1 MRPFDAVTE
10 PVEVQGPQ
18 GLYMSNYFTDEDE
31 KLKWNCGE
39 KKSLLKTIVFDVT
52 SSTNTHVQAGTGH
65 TVQGDY
71 IVLDAPDWVIVI
83 PELEDKVNGQKLFY
97 MVKQWRHGSKC
108 LSVEFPGGVIDKGEA
123 PEEAAR
129 RELLEETGCVAG
141 KLTKLGQVNPNPAL
155 FSNHVH
161 IFLAQKLECT
171 NTQNLDNDEFVNVIK
186 VPVEQIK
193 KDMGSE
199 QFPHALMS
207 TAMMFY
213 INYLP

>member
-1 MRPFDAVTE
+1 
-10 PVEVQGPQ
+10 
-18 GLYMSNYFTDEDE
+18 MSNYFTNDDE
-31 KLKWNCGE
+31 KLKWNSGE
-39 KKSLLKTIVFDVT
+39 KKTLLKTIVFDVT
-52 SSTNTHVQAGTGH
+52 SSTNTFTDAASGR

-83 PELEDKVNGQKLFY
+83 PELEDKTTGQKDFY

-108 LSVEFPGGVIDKGEA
+108 LSVEFPGGVIDRGEE
-123 PEEAAR
+123 PETAAR

-141 KLTKLGQVNPNPAL
+141 KLTKLGMVNPNPAL

-161 IFLAQKLECT
+161 IYLAQELECT

-186 VPVEQIK
+186 VPVSQIEQ
-193 KDMGSE
+193 DMGTA

-213 INYLP
+213 LKKRSPDQVRG

>member
-1 MRPFDAVTE
+1 
-10 PVEVQGPQ
+10 
-18 GLYMSNYFTDEDE
+18 MSNYFTSDDE
-31 KLKWNCGE
+31 KLKWNSGE
-39 KKSLLKTIVFDVT
+39 KKTLLKTIVFDVT
-52 SSTNTHVQAGTGH
+52 SSTNTFTDTASGR

-83 PELEDKVNGQKLFY
+83 PELEDKTTGQKDFY

-108 LSVEFPGGVIDKGEA
+108 LSVEFPGGVIDRGEE
-123 PEEAAR
+123 PETAAR

-141 KLTKLGQVNPNPAL
+141 KLTKLGMVNPNPAL

-161 IFLAQKLECT
+161 IYLAQELECT

-186 VPVEQIK
+186 VPVSQIEQ
-193 KDMGSE
+193 DMGTD

-213 INYLP
+213 LKKRSPDQVRG

>member
-1 MRPFDAVTE
+1 
-10 PVEVQGPQ
+10 
-18 GLYMSNYFTDEDE
+18 MSNYFTADDE
-31 KLKWNCGE
+31 KLKWICGE
-39 KKSLLKTIVFDVT
+39 KKSLLKTVVFDVT
-52 SSTNTHVQAGTGH
+52 SSTNTYKNGTDI
-65 TVQGDY
+65 VQGDY

-83 PELEDKVNGQKLFY
+83 PEIAENDQESKSFY

-108 LSVEFPGGVIDKGEA
+108 LSVEFPGGVIDNGEE

-155 FSNHVH
+155 FSNKVH
-161 IFLAQKLECT
+161 IYLAQQLECT
-171 NTQNLDNDEFVNVIK
+171 NTQDLDKDEFVNVIK

-193 KDMGSE
+193 KDMGTE

>member
-1 MRPFDAVTE
+1 MD
-10 PVEVQGPQ
+10 
-18 GLYMSNYFTDEDE
+18 YFTKDDE
-31 KLKWNCGE
+31 KLKWTCGE

-52 SSTNTHVQAGTGH
+52 SSTNTYTDKATDR
-65 TVQGDY
+65 TVQGEY

-83 PELEDKVNGQKLFY
+83 PEVAEKDGKEKSFY

-108 LSVEFPGGVIDKGEA
+108 LSVEFPGGVIDKGEE
-123 PEEAAR
+123 PEVAAR
-129 RELLEETGCVAG
+129 RELLEETGCTAG
-141 KLTKLGQVNPNPAL
+141 RLTKLGMVNPNPAL

-161 IFLAQKLECT
+161 VFLAQDLQCT
-171 NTQNLDNDEFVNVIK
+171 QGQSLDNDEFVNVIK

-193 KDMGSE
+193 KDMGTD

-213 INYLP
+213 LKNAIVK

>member
-1 MRPFDAVTE
+1 
-10 PVEVQGPQ
+10 
-18 GLYMSNYFTDEDE
+18 MSNYFTDDDE
-31 KLKWNCGE
+31 KLKWNCGQ
-39 KKSLLKTIVFDVT
+39 KKSLLKTAVFDVT
-52 SSTNTHVQAGTGH
+52 SSTNTHVEGDR

-83 PELEDKVNGQKLFY
+83 PELEDKAAGQKDFY

-108 LSVEFPGGVIDKGEA
+108 LSVEFPGGVIDKGET
-123 PEEAAR
+123 PEQAAR
-129 RELLEETGCVAG
+129 RELLEETGCRAG
-141 KLTKLGQVNPNPAL
+141 KLTKLGEVNPNPAL

-161 IFLAQKLECT
+161 FFLAQELECT
-171 NTQNLDNDEFVNVIK
+171 NTQDLDNDEFVNVIK

-193 KDMGSE
+193 KDMGTE

-213 INYLP
+213 LMRFPGQARE

>member
-1 MRPFDAVTE
+1 MK
-10 PVEVQGPQ
+10 Q
-18 GLYMSNYFTDEDE
+18 YFTEEDE
-31 KLKWNCGE
+31 KLKWNCGQ

-52 SSTNTHVQAGTGH
+52 SSTNTYNNGER
-65 TVQGDY
+65 TVSGDY

-83 PELEDKVNGQKLFY
+83 PELTDEQTTAKDFY
-97 MVKQWRHGSKC
+97 MVKQWRHGSRC

-123 PEEAAR
+123 PEAAAR
-129 RELLEETGCVAG
+129 RELLEETGCRAG

-161 IFLAQKLECT
+161 VFLAQNLSTPKE
-171 NTQNLDNDEFVNVIK
+171 QSLDNDEFVNVIR
-186 VPVEQIK
+186 VPVEQVIN
-193 KDMGSE
+193 DMGTE

-213 INYLP
+213 LKKNPRN

>member
-1 MRPFDAVTE
+1 
-10 PVEVQGPQ
+10 
-18 GLYMSNYFTDEDE
+18 MSNYFTSDDE
-31 KLKWNCGE
+31 KLKWNSGE
-39 KKSLLKTIVFDVT
+39 KKTLLKTIVFDIT
-52 SSTNTHVQAGTGH
+52 SSTNTFSNAATGR

-83 PELEDKVNGQKLFY
+83 PELEDKTTGQKDFY

-108 LSVEFPGGVIDKGEA
+108 LSVEFPGGVIDRGEE
-123 PEEAAR
+123 PETAAR

-141 KLTKLGQVNPNPAL
+141 KLTKLGMVNPNPAL

-161 IFLAQKLECT
+161 IYLAQELECT

-186 VPVEQIK
+186 VPAEQIK
-193 KDMGSE
+193 KDMGTE

-213 INYLP
+213 LNYLP

>member
-1 MRPFDAVTE
+1 
-10 PVEVQGPQ
+10 
-18 GLYMSNYFTDEDE
+18 MSNYFTDDDE
-31 KLKWNCGE
+31 KLKWASGE
-39 KKSLLKTIVFDVT
+39 KKLLLKTAVFDVT
-52 SSTNTHVQAGTGH
+52 SSTNTYKNGEQ

-83 PELEDKVNGQKLFY
+83 PEIEDKAAGQKEFF

-129 RELLEETGCVAG
+129 RELLEETGCRAG
-141 KLTKLGQVNPNPAL
+141 KLVKLGQVNPNPAL

-161 IFLAQKLECT
+161 FFLAQDLECT
-171 NTQNLDNDEFVNVIK
+171 NTQDLDNDEFVNVIR
-186 VPVEQIK
+186 VPVNQIID
-193 KDMGSE
+193 DMGTE

-207 TAMMFY
+207 SAMMFY
-213 INYLP
+213 LKKRSPEQVRG

>member
-1 MRPFDAVTE
+1 
-10 PVEVQGPQ
+10 
-18 GLYMSNYFTDEDE
+18 MSNYFTDEDE
-31 KLKWNCGE
+31 KLKWSCGQ

-52 SSTNTHVQAGTGH
+52 SSTNTFTDGER
-65 TVQGDY
+65 TVSGEY

-83 PELEDKVNGQKLFY
+83 PEIEDKAAGCKEFF
-97 MVKQWRHGSKC
+97 MVKQWRHGSKS

-129 RELLEETGCVAG
+129 RELLEETGCKAG

-161 IFLAQKLECT
+161 IFLAQELECT
-171 NTQNLDNDEFVNVIK
+171 NTQDLDNDEFVNVIK
-186 VPVEQIK
+186 VPVEQVIA
-193 KDMGSE
+193 DMGTE

-207 TAMMFY
+207 TAMCFY
-213 INYLP
+213 LKK

>member
-1 MRPFDAVTE
+1 
-10 PVEVQGPQ
+10 
-18 GLYMSNYFTDEDE
+18 MSNYFTDDDE
-31 KLKWNCGE
+31 KLKWASGE
-39 KKSLLKTIVFDVT
+39 KKLLLKTAVFDVT
-52 SSTNTHVQAGTGH
+52 SSTNTYKNGEQ

-83 PELEDKVNGQKLFY
+83 PEIEDKAAGQKEFF

-129 RELLEETGCVAG
+129 RELLEETGCRAG
-141 KLTKLGQVNPNPAL
+141 KLVKLGLVNPNPAL

-161 IFLAQKLECT
+161 FFLAQDLECT
-171 NTQNLDNDEFVNVIK
+171 NTQDLDNDEFVNVIR
-186 VPVEQIK
+186 VPVNQIID
-193 KDMGSE
+193 DMGTE

-207 TAMMFY
+207 SAMMFY
-213 INYLP
+213 LKKRSPDQVRG

>member
-1 MRPFDAVTE
+1 
-10 PVEVQGPQ
+10 
-18 GLYMSNYFTDEDE
+18 MSNYFTEEDE
-31 KLKWNCGE
+31 KLKWSCGE
-39 KKSLLKTIVFDVT
+39 KKLLLKTTVFDVT
-52 SSTNTHVQAGTGH
+52 GSTNTHIEGDRN
-65 TVQGDY
+65 VQGEY

-83 PELEDKVNGQKLFY
+83 PELQEKTDDDKQFY

-108 LSVEFPGGVIDKGEA
+108 LSVEFPGGVIDKGET
-123 PEEAAR
+123 PEQAAR
-129 RELLEETGCVAG
+129 RELLEETGCRAG

-155 FSNHVH
+155 FSNKVH
-161 IFLAQKLECT
+161 IFLAQELECT
-171 NTQNLDNDEFVNVIK
+171 NTQDLDNDEFVNVIK

-213 INYLP
+213 LTGSPGQARE

>member
-1 MRPFDAVTE
+1 
-10 PVEVQGPQ
+10 
-18 GLYMSNYFTDEDE
+18 MSNYFTNDDE

-39 KKSLLKTIVFDVT
+39 KKLLLKTPVFDVT
-52 SSTNTHVQAGTGH
+52 SSTNTYNNGER

-83 PELEDKVNGQKLFY
+83 PEIEDKTAGQKEFF

-108 LSVEFPGGVIDKGEA
+108 LSVEFPGGVIDKGEV

-129 RELLEETGCVAG
+129 RELMEETGCRAG

-161 IFLAQKLECT
+161 VFLAQELECT
-171 NTQNLDNDEFVNVIK
+171 NTQNLDNDEFVNVIR
-186 VPVEQIK
+186 VPVSQIEH
-193 KDMGSE
+193 DMGTE

-207 TAMMFY
+207 SAMMFY
-213 INYLP
+213 LKNTIVK

>member
-1 MRPFDAVTE
+1 
-10 PVEVQGPQ
+10 
-18 GLYMSNYFTDEDE
+18 MSNYFTDDDE
-31 KLKWNCGE
+31 KLKWASGE
-39 KKSLLKTIVFDVT
+39 KKLLLKTAVFDVT
-52 SSTNTHVQAGTGH
+52 SSTNTYKNGEQA
-65 TVQGDY
+65 VQGDY

-83 PELEDKVNGQKLFY
+83 PEIEDKATGKKEFF

-108 LSVEFPGGVIDKGEA
+108 LSVEFPGGVIDRGEA

-129 RELLEETGCVAG
+129 RELLEETGCRAG

-161 IFLAQKLECT
+161 FFLAQDLECT

-186 VPVEQIK
+186 VPVADIK
-193 KDMGSE
+193 KDMGTE

-213 INYLP
+213 LNYLP

>member
-1 MRPFDAVTE
+1 
-10 PVEVQGPQ
+10 
-18 GLYMSNYFTDEDE
+18 MSNYFTDDDE
-31 KLKWNCGE
+31 KLKWNCGD
-39 KKSLLKTIVFDVT
+39 KKSLLKTVVFDVT
-52 SSTNTHVQAGTGH
+52 SSTNTFTDGER
-65 TVQGDY
+65 TVSGEY

-83 PELEDKVNGQKLFY
+83 PEIEDKAAGRKDFY

-108 LSVEFPGGVIDKGEA
+108 LSVEFPGGVIDKGEE
-123 PEEAAR
+123 PEVAAR
-129 RELLEETGCVAG
+129 RELLEETGCIAG
-141 KLTKLGQVNPNPAL
+141 RLTKLGQVNPNPAL
-155 FSNHVH
+155 FSNRVH
-161 IFLAQKLECT
+161 IFLAQELECT
-171 NTQNLDNDEFVNVIK
+171 NTQDLDNDEFVNVIK

>member
-1 MRPFDAVTE
+1 M
-10 PVEVQGPQ
+10 
-18 GLYMSNYFTDEDE
+18 NYFTQDDE
-31 KLKWNCGE
+31 KLKWECGE
-39 KKSLLKTIVFDVT
+39 KKILLKTVVFDVT
-52 SSTNTHVQAGTGH
+52 ASTNTHKEGEKLVK
-65 TVQGDY
+65 GDY

-83 PELEDKVNGQKLFY
+83 PEFIDKNDGTKKFY

-108 LSVEFPGGVIDKGEA
+108 LSVEFPGGVIDKGEK

-129 RELLEETGCVAG
+129 RELLEETGCEAG
-141 KLTKLGQVNPNPAL
+141 KLTKLGEVNPNPAL

-161 IFLAQKLECT
+161 VFLAQELECMGG
-171 NTQNLDNDEFVNVIK
+171 QSLDEDEFVNVIK

-207 TAMMFY
+207 TAMCLY
-213 INYLP
+213 YNSSLRA

>member
-1 MRPFDAVTE
+1 
-10 PVEVQGPQ
+10 
-18 GLYMSNYFTDEDE
+18 MSNYFTSDDE
-31 KLKWNCGE
+31 KLKWTSGE
-39 KKSLLKTIVFDVT
+39 KKSLLKTVVFDVT
-52 SSTNTHVQAGTGH
+52 SSTNTYKNGDK

-83 PELEDKVNGQKLFY
+83 PEIEDKAGGQKEFF

-108 LSVEFPGGVIDKGEA
+108 LSVEFPGGVIDKGEE
-123 PEEAAR
+123 PEVAAR
-129 RELLEETGCVAG
+129 RELLEETGCRTG

-161 IFLAQKLECT
+161 FFLAQELECT
-171 NTQNLDNDEFVNVIK
+171 NTQNLDNDEFVNVIR
-186 VPVEQIK
+186 VPVIQIE
-193 KDMGSE
+193 KDMGTS

-213 INYLP
+213 IKNAAVK

>member
-1 MRPFDAVTE
+1 
-10 PVEVQGPQ
+10 
-18 GLYMSNYFTDEDE
+18 MSNYFTDDDE
-31 KLKWNCGE
+31 KLKWNCGP
-39 KKSLLKTIVFDVT
+39 KKSLLKTVVFDVT
-52 SSTNTHVQAGTGH
+52 SSTNTHQEGES

-83 PELEDKVNGQKLFY
+83 PELEDKAAGQKDFY

-108 LSVEFPGGVIDKGEA
+108 LSVEFPGGVIDKGEE

-129 RELLEETGCVAG
+129 RELLEETGCTAG
-141 KLTKLGQVNPNPAL
+141 RLTKLGEVNPNPAL

-161 IFLAQKLECT
+161 IFLAQELECT
-171 NTQNLDNDEFVNVIK
+171 QRQNLDNDEFVNVIK

-193 KDMGSE
+193 KDMGSK

>member
-1 MRPFDAVTE
+1 
-10 PVEVQGPQ
+10 
-18 GLYMSNYFTDEDE
+18 MSNYFTDDDE
-31 KLKWNCGE
+31 KLKWASGE
-39 KKSLLKTIVFDVT
+39 KKLLLKTAVFDVT
-52 SSTNTHVQAGTGH
+52 SSTNTYKNGKQ

-83 PELEDKVNGQKLFY
+83 PEIEDKATGQKEFF

-108 LSVEFPGGVIDKGEA
+108 LSVEFPGGVIDRGEA
-123 PEEAAR
+123 TEEAAR
-129 RELLEETGCVAG
+129 RELLEETGCRAG

-161 IFLAQKLECT
+161 FFLAQDLECT

-186 VPVEQIK
+186 VPVADIK
-193 KDMGSE
+193 KDMGTE

-207 TAMMFY
+207 TAMMLY
-213 INYLP
+213 LNYLP

>member
-1 MRPFDAVTE
+1 
-10 PVEVQGPQ
+10 
-18 GLYMSNYFTDEDE
+18 MSNYFTDDDE
-31 KLKWNCGE
+31 KLKWNCGP
-39 KKSLLKTIVFDVT
+39 KKSLLKTVVFDVT
-52 SSTNTHVQAGTGH
+52 SSTNTHQEGES

-83 PELEDKVNGQKLFY
+83 PELEDKAAGQKDFY

-108 LSVEFPGGVIDKGEA
+108 LSVEFPGGVIDKGEE

-129 RELLEETGCVAG
+129 RELLEETGCTAG
-141 KLTKLGQVNPNPAL
+141 RLTKLGEVNPNPAL

-161 IFLAQKLECT
+161 IFLAQELECT
-171 NTQNLDNDEFVNVIK
+171 QGQNLDNDEFVNVIK

-213 INYLP
+213 YSASLRA

>member
-1 MRPFDAVTE
+1 
-10 PVEVQGPQ
+10 
-18 GLYMSNYFTDEDE
+18 MSNYFTDDDE
-31 KLKWNCGE
+31 KLKWNCGP
-39 KKSLLKTIVFDVT
+39 KKSLLKTVVFDVT
-52 SSTNTHVQAGTGH
+52 SSTNTHQEGES

-71 IVLDAPDWVIVI
+71 IVLEAPDWVIVI
-83 PELEDKVNGQKLFY
+83 PELEDKAAGQKDFY

-108 LSVEFPGGVIDKGEA
+108 LSVEFPGGVIDKGEE

-129 RELLEETGCVAG
+129 RELLEETGCTAG
-141 KLTKLGQVNPNPAL
+141 RLTKLGEVNPNPAL

-161 IFLAQKLECT
+161 IFLAQELECT
-171 NTQNLDNDEFVNVIK
+171 QGQNLDNDEFVNVIK

-213 INYLP
+213 YSASLRA